1 MRREGGWRLGSDM
14 STPHAASGAVLPAKL
29 AWDLGTLEIRTWG
42 VETALRPII
51 RNITSLVNTKTR
63 RRRKGCSKRSA
74 SLVMAVEVA
83 TSNFVEKGEIIA
95 RENAEARADIEAVVA
110 DIRVHGASLVEA
122 SRDFARDP
130 CSSVRRGQVVRAA
143 QELLAAV
150 TRLLILADMLDVHL
164 LIIKVEAAR
173 RDLEFLASVTSQKQL
188 MEAMRRLESSVAVLS
203 QLAHTRQR
211 EVKDPVLRDGL
222 AAARATLVRGS
233 PQLLSSANVAVRYPE
248 LAQARHNRD
257 TLHRQLCGA
266 LDTIH
271 SIASGQHQHPGDTRA
286 GAAAEDTL
294 LQLLTRVRDCCRNNS
309 TTCLTEAETKTE
321 IEDKVDIANTS
332 NALHLVCT

>member
-1 MRREGGWRLGSDM
+1 MRREGDWRLGSDM
-14 STPHAASGAVLPAKL
+14 SGDTVVPAKL

-63 RRRKGCSKRSA
+63 RQRRKGCSKRSA

-188 MEAMRRLESSVAVLS
+188 MEAMRRLESSVALLS

-257 TLHRQLCGA
+257 TLHRQLCAA

-271 SIASGQHQHPGDTRA
+271 SIASGQHQPPGDTRA

-309 TTCLTEAETKTE
+309 TTCLTEAETRTE
-321 IEDKVDIANTS
+321 IEDKVDIANIS
-332 NALHLVCT
+332 NALHPVCT